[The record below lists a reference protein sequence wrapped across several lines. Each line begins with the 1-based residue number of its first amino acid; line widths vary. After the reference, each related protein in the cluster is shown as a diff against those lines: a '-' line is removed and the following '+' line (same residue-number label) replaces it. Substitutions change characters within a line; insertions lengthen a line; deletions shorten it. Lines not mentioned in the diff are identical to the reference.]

1 MWHADSLNSYI
12 LSPFFSLVKTLLK
25 LIICFFSQSNRC
37 MEFRRI
43 QQGAKF
49 TRCFVSSD
57 HLSVT
62 SYQGFKTSANML
74 VTRIVIGSDQVW
86 NYRWLS
92 KEDLAIRLG
101 SFVPDDV
108 PIISYAASFGVSEV
122 SDDVRPIFQK
132 YLPRLK
138 AISVRE
144 DRGAELVKEM
154 TGLDVTIVLDPT
166 LMLDMSQWNSITRAQ
181 PVPWIRK

>member
-1 MWHADSLNSYI
+1 
-12 LSPFFSLVKTLLK
+12 
-25 LIICFFSQSNRC
+25 
-37 MEFRRI
+37 
-43 QQGAKF
+43 
-49 TRCFVSSD
+49 
-57 HLSVT
+57 
-62 SYQGFKTSANML
+62 ML